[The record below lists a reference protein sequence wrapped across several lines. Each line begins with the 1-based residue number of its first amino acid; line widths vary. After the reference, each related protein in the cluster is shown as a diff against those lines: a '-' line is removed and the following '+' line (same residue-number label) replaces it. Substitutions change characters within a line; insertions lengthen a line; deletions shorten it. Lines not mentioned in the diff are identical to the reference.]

1 MEKNIAAFVR
11 DDAKTVA
18 VRFFKEID
26 WARLKREQG
35 GNLAF
40 EAVLDDP
47 TFLTNEFSNKTYTY
61 VTDLDLERGNWVVVM
76 AMGQLKVAI
85 VEEVHEGVA
94 IEPNAGT
101 KYKWVVSKIDT
112 SNFEA
117 NEVKNSEIEET
128 IHSAYKQ
135 TVKKQFQT
143 MILSGLDAP
152 AKKKLKSLLGVK

>member
-11 DDAKTVA
+11 DDAKTIA

-35 GNLAF
+35 GTMNLDTI
-40 EAVLDDP
+40 LDD
-47 TFLTNEFSNKTYTY
+47 TGFLTSEFSNKTYIY
-61 VTDLDLERGNWVVVM
+61 VTDLSLEKGDWVVVM

-94 IEPNAGT
+94 IEPNADT
-101 KYKWVVSKIDT
+101 KYKWVVSKVDT
-112 SNFEA
+112 AGYEA
-117 NEVKNSEIEET
+117 NEAKNSEIEET

-152 AKKKLKSLLGVK
+152 SKKKLKSLLGVK